1 MNKILNIG
9 LFGFGTVGQ
18 GVYQVIS
25 HATNAH
31 AAVKRI
37 CVRDASKPRPITTPP
52 GILTECADDILDDP
66 GTDLIV
72 EVVDNPAAS
81 YDIVTRALRT
91 GA

>member
-1 MNKILNIG
+1 MCLP
-9 LFGFGTVGQ
+9 VGEIPA
-18 GVYQVIS
+18 G
-25 HATNAH
+25 TNAH

-81 YDIVTRALRT
+81 YDIVTRALRK
-91 GA
+91 GIPVVSGSKEIGRAHV